1 MFMRKIFSVII
12 CLVIGA
18 TLFAVAPVVLAKEKT
33 ALYEDINVSFTY
45 PGWPSIKETMSST
58 SGITTAVGNDQC
70 SFILSAVPLDSGTFK
85 SFVNDVIKEQ
95 SKAMA
100 VKFNSKKIAAS
111 SFDLDSTITMENQKI
126 HQYAYGIMTP
136 ANVIYQLTFT
146 ALEGSFKA
154 ACQPYIKTTTKSLK
168 AAKPKLSE
176 KVIAT
181 EFKKYF
187 KELNIGSKPEGK
199 DNLNKFFRA
208 NVFYSAMPLCFK
220 GKVSKDIPAG
230 VLKIVVYNV
239 GNKSKAKEQLINT
252 VIKKG
257 EITNCEQLSLAPGR
271 YEYKIFVN
279 KKAGVIF
286 PFMVQEEP
294 VENSSQPEAA
304 ADNTL
309 SEQPDKGK
317 FNEYF
322 TNINLA
328 KLPAGAEFDPQK
340 IVKTKIFAAV
350 EQFCINMDMIK
361 QIPANTLSSAV
372 YDVNAKQDAQPR
384 SGTFP
389 QTLGPGPGQNMGN
402 TVSCAPLEQAVGKYE
417 YKIYINDSLV
427 AVLPFEVK

>member
-1 MFMRKIFSVII
+1 MRKIFFASI
-12 CLVIGA
+12 CLAVGA
-18 TLFAVAPVVLAKEKT
+18 ALFGAAPAVLAKEKT
-33 ALYEDINVSFTY
+33 ALYEDVNVSFTY
-45 PGWPSIKETMSST
+45 PGWPSIKETMEST
-58 SGITTAVGNDQC
+58 TGITTAVGNGQC
-70 SFILSAVPLDSGTFK
+70 SFLLSVVPLDSGTFK
-85 SFVNDVIKEQ
+85 KFVNDVIKEQ
-95 SKAMA
+95 TKAMT

-111 SFDLDSTITMENQKI
+111 SFDLDSTITTENQTI
-126 HQYAYGIMTP
+126 HQYAYGILTP

-146 ALEGSFKA
+146 GLAENFKT
-154 ACQPYIKTTTKSLK
+154 ACQPYIKITTKSLK

-176 KVIAT
+176 KVIGVA

-187 KELNIGSKPEGK
+187 KELNIGSKPEGEN
-199 DNLNKFFRA
+199 NLNKFFRT
-208 NVFYSAMPLCFK
+208 NVFYPAMPLCFK
-220 GKVSKDIPAG
+220 GTVSKDIPAKI
-230 VLKIVVYNV
+230 LKIVVYNV
-239 GNKSKAKEQLINT
+239 GNKTKAKEQSIDSI
-252 VIKKG
+252 IKKG
-257 EITNCEQLSLAPGR
+257 GTTSCEQLTLAPGK

-279 KKAGVIF
+279 KKAGAII
-286 PFMVQEEP
+286 PFMVREEP
-294 VENSSQPEAA
+294 VESSVQPEAA
-304 ADNTL
+304 VDNTL
-309 SEQPDKGK
+309 SEQPDKNK

-389 QTLGPGPGQNMGN
+389 QALGPGLGQNMGN